1 MLKIFWQKLS
11 TTTSGGAVLIA
22 FFTIISKLLGLV
34 RDRLLASTF
43 GAGALLD
50 TYYAAFKLPDLI
62 FNTLVLGALAAAFI
76 PVFTKLWLID
86 KERALRVANTVLN
99 YLLLILLVLLA
110 VVWLLADRLVPLFT
124 PGFSLEQWQQTVV
137 LTRIML
143 LSIVF
148 FGISNVFGGILNS
161 LRRFLTFS
169 LAPVFY
175 NLGIILGITAFWQWW
190 GIEGLAW
197 GVVFGSLLHFLIQ
210 LPETLK
216 AGWFYQWAWRVSG
229 EVKKIFR
236 LMVPRMLG
244 MATQQ
249 VNLLVITIIASSL
262 SSGSLAIFNLANN
275 LQSLPSS
282 IFGVSLAIAVFPVFS
297 EALALKDHTGFVS
310 AFSLHFRRIL
320 FLIIP
325 VSVLLLLLRAQIV
338 RVVLGSG
345 QFDWSDTYF
354 TAQSLGWFVIS
365 LFAQSLIPM
374 VARTFYA
381 LEDTKTP
388 VMISIL
394 AISLNIVGSIFL
406 GPVMG
411 VEGLAL
417 AFSVA
422 AILQLLILMVVLRLR
437 VGYLDDKKI
446 IWSIFKISVN
456 SLLSG
461 AIIYLMLRIMAG
473 LVDMRTFWGIFTQGL
488 VAGVVG
494 LIFYLALG
502 LLTNCQEISIVKHWL
517 RRYLRPLVK

>member
-1 MLKIFWQKLS
+1 M
-11 TTTSGGAVLIA
+11 AA
-22 FFTIISKLLGLV
+22 
-34 RDRLLASTF
+34 AF
-43 GAGALLD
+43 GAGPVLD
-50 TYYAAFKLPDLI
+50 SYYAAFKLPDLI

-76 PVFTKLWLID
+76 PVFTKLWLVD
-86 KERALRVANTVLN
+86 KERALRVSNIVLN
-99 YLLLILLVLLA
+99 YLLLVLLILLA
-110 VVWLLADRLVPLFT
+110 IVWLLADRLVPLFT
-124 PGFSLEQWQQTVV
+124 PGFSWEQWQQTAA

-161 LRRFLTFS
+161 LRKFLTFS

-175 NLGIILGITAFWQWW
+175 NLGIILGVTLFYRWW

-197 GVVFGSLLHFLIQ
+197 GVVFGSCLHFLIQ
-210 LPETLK
+210 LPETLR
-216 AGWFYQWAWRVSG
+216 AGWFYQWSWRLSG

-236 LMVPRMLG
+236 LMAPRMLG

-249 VNLLVITIIASSL
+249 VNLLVITVIASTL
-262 SSGSLAIFNLANN
+262 ASGSLAIFNLANN
-275 LQSLPSS
+275 LQSLPIS

-297 EALALKDHTGFVS
+297 QTLAMEDKSGFVA
-310 AFSLHFRRIL
+310 AFSLHFRRII

-325 VSVLLLLLRAQIV
+325 VSIMFLLLRAQIV

-354 TAQSLGWFVIS
+354 TAQTLGWFVVS

-374 VARTFYA
+374 LARTFYA

-388 VMISIL
+388 VLISIL
-394 AISLNIVGSIFL
+394 AIILNIIGSLFL
-406 GPVMG
+406 GPLLG

-417 AFSVA
+417 AFSAA
-422 AILQLLILMVVLRLR
+422 AIFQLLVLIVVLKLR

-446 IWSIFKISVN
+446 IWSTFKISAN

-461 AIIYLMLRIMAG
+461 AVVYWLLRVMAG

-488 VAGVVG
+488 VAGIVG
-494 LIFYLALG
+494 IIFYLAISLF
-502 LLTNCQEISIVKHWL
+502 TNCQEINILKSWL
-517 RRYLRPLVK
+517 KKYLRPIFTNSRE